1 MKRFLLGIF
10 MFGLLVG
17 LASFS
22 TPTYALDNG
31 AESGFKTGL
40 DESGGGSEKD
50 CVNAGGKVSGD
61 KCVDAN
67 GHATNAVSLM
77 IKNIIN
83 LLIYIA
89 GIIAVIIIVIAGMR
103 FVTSNGDSGAT
114 SKARNEII
122 YAVVGL
128 VIAIMAYAL
137 VNFILINI

>member
-1 MKRFLLGIF
+1 MKRLFIGIF
-10 MFGLLVG
+10 VFGLLIG
-17 LASFS
+17 SASYS
-22 TPTYALDNG
+22 TYAYALDNG
-31 AESGFKTGL
+31 AESGFKSGL

-61 KCVDAN
+61 KCVDGS

-89 GIIAVIIIVIAGMR
+89 GIIAVLIIVVAGMR
-103 FVTSNGDSGAT
+103 YVTSNGDTGAT

-128 VIAIMAYAL
+128 VITIMAYAL